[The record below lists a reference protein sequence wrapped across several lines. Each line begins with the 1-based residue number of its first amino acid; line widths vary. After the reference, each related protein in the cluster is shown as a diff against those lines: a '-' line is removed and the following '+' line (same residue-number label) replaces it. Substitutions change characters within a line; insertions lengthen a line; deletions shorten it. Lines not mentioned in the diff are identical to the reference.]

1 MAQYTSKRALGLPK
15 PKDLTKK
22 TPKSKGVSMGMDKD
36 GYFVYTHRCRSK
48 SYKTPA
54 LIPKS
59 VIVWIESTG

>member
-1 MAQYTSKRALGLPK
+1 MARYFSNRAMGLPK
-15 PKDLTKK
+15 PKELTAK
-22 TPKSKGVSMGMDKD
+22 TPKSKGVSFGMDKD
-36 GYFVYTHRCRSK
+36 GYFVYTHRARSK